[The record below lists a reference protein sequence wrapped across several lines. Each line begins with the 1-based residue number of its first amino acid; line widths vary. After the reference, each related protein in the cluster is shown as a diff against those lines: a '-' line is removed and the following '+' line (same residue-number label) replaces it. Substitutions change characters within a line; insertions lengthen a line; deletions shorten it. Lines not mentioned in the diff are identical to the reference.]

1 MVIREWEECDLP
13 EMAVIWNDVIAA
25 GRYFPDEELLDLA
38 GMRRMVENQT
48 FTGVAEEDD
57 RIVGLFILHPNG
69 KGRCAHVA
77 NCGYMVAADVRG
89 RGVGRALVQESLRKA
104 AQLGFAGIQFN
115 AVVATNTGAIALYES
130 LGFQRIGTVPGG
142 YRTDAGPVDMHI
154 FYRPV

>member
-1 MVIREWEECDLP
+1 MMVRAWEERDLP
-13 EMAVIWNDVIAA
+13 EMAAIWNDVIAA
-25 GRYFPDEELLDLA
+25 GRYFPDTEQLDLD
-38 GMRRMVENQT
+38 GMRRMAENQT
-48 FTGVAEEDD
+48 FTGVAEEDG
-57 RIVGLFILHPNG
+57 RILGLFILHPNG

-89 RGVGRALVQESLRKA
+89 RGVGRVLVQESLRKA

-115 AVVATNTGAIALYES
+115 AVVATNVGAIALYES